1 MRRDDC
7 FAALVLWIA
16 TFVIFSSGADRL
28 GFYYD
33 DGPALASLPQSGLR
47 DLASHVRNYVP
58 GRNLHV
64 VWQYLFLRL
73 SPDWT
78 VLHVIQ
84 SALDGLVVVVFYGLL
99 RRLELPAPASA
110 LAAALFAFWPQHGE
124 THFWLYAVP
133 QNVLST
139 LAVLLFALT
148 RHPLFCLAA
157 LFTYDQTVFV
167 LLALVVLRR
176 HPSGLLY
183 LIPAAFFAWLKIAQA
198 PGRGPELR
206 SGALRILLA
215 NIPGTVT
222 AVLRPPSFDAVTPF
236 DWLLAALATL
246 TVAVVALRC
255 PTVSA
260 PLRLRLVAVAGG
272 LYVAAYLPIWLW
284 HMSQR
289 HHYLPSAALFAGVA
303 AGLARL
309 PRRALAAVLP
319 LVFAFAAASR
329 GESRYWEE
337 SFQRKK
343 QLFTALAPRLRGS
356 DVLVLE
362 GFPLNH
368 GPAYFITPPDAV
380 YGPRLL
386 VPGATIAAGDI
397 SSFPAPRGVF
407 LYTSMHHHGREAF
420 RYYPTD
426 RVVYANPPRA
436 VPYEALR
443 YDDPGASVRFHFAA
457 PLRPGRYLAAVIS
470 YLQPDGSYHPWE
482 GPILLAASGP
492 YALRLRSFPNTSRAI
507 IEFYEAGPDD
517 PPGRLGRQ
525 DLVLQP

>member
-1 MRRDDC
+1 MTRDDRL
-7 FAALVLWIA
+7 AVLVLWTA
-16 TFVIFSSGADRL
+16 TFAIFASGAGRL

-33 DGPALASLPQSGLR
+33 DGPALASLPQSSLR
-47 DLASHVRNYVP
+47 ELVSNVRDYVP

-64 VWQYLFLRL
+64 VWQYLFLKL
-73 SPDWT
+73 SPDWA
-78 VLHVIQ
+78 VLHVLQ
-84 SALDGLVVVVFYGLL
+84 SALDALVAVVFYMLL
-99 RRLELPAPASA
+99 RRLELPAPASV

-133 QNVLST
+133 QNLVST
-139 LAVLLFALT
+139 LAVLLFALSS
-148 RHPLFCLAA
+148 HPVFFLAA

-167 LLALVVLRR
+167 LLTLAALRR
-176 HPSGLLY
+176 RRWWFLY
-183 LIPAAFFAWLKIAQA
+183 LIPAALFAWLKIVHA

-206 SGALRILLA
+206 SDALHMLLA
-215 NIPGTVT
+215 NIPGTVAAT
-222 AVLRPPSFDAVTPF
+222 LRPPSFNAVTSF
-236 DWLLAALATL
+236 DWLLAALVTL
-246 TVAVVALRC
+246 AVALVALRF
-255 PTVSA
+255 PHSPA
-260 PLRLRLVAVAGG
+260 PPRFPLVPAAFV

-289 HHYLPSAALFAGVA
+289 HHYLPSAALFAA
-303 AGLARL
+303 LAGGMTRL
-309 PRRALAAVLP
+309 PRRALAAALP
-319 LVFAFAAASR
+319 LVFLFAAASR

-343 QLFTALAPRLRGS
+343 QLFASLAPRLSES

-380 YGPRLL
+380 YGSRLL
-386 VPGATIAAGDI
+386 VPGSTILAGDI
-397 SSFPAPRGVF
+397 SSFPAPQGVF

-426 RVVYANPPRA
+426 RVVYANPPRP

-457 PLRPGRYLAAVIS
+457 ALRPGRYLAAVIS

-482 GPILLAASGP
+482 GPILLDASGP
-492 YALRLRSFPNTSRAI
+492 YALRLHSFPDTSRAI